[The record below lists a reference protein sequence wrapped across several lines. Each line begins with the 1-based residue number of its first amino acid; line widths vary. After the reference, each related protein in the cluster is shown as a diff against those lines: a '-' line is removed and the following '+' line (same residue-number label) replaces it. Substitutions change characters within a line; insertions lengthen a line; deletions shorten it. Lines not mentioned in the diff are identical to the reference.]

1 MFILPLMGG
10 GATARDKNG
19 GVSTET
25 VQIFTAL
32 LAVGVLAAGVVALV
46 SLAVLARPSWAQV
59 RWARSY
65 VSLLAEVGPWAIAAV
80 ATGAMVGSLYFS
92 EVAGFAPCEL
102 CWYQRIGIYPVAIAS
117 WVALVRREWVLG
129 PYVIALSIAGLCVS
143 VYHYLLEWFP
153 EIKSS
158 VCSVDVPCTT
168 VWFRELGFVT
178 LAFMAGSAFV
188 FLIAASWVMMKH
200 PTDTEE

>member
-1 MFILPLMGG
+1 MGG
-10 GATARDKNG
+10 VN
-19 GVSTET
+19 TET
-25 VQIFTAL
+25 VQIFSAL
-32 LAVGVLAAGVVALV
+32 LALGVLGAGLVALV
-46 SLAVLARPSWAQV
+46 ALAVVARPAWSQAG
-59 RWARSY
+59 WARGY
-65 VSLLAEVGPWAIAAV
+65 LTMLGDVAPWAIAAV
-80 ATGAMVGSLYFS
+80 ATGTMAGSLYFS

-102 CWYQRIGIYPVAIAS
+102 CWYQRIGVYPVAIMS
-117 WVALVRREWVLG
+117 WVGLVRRERVLA
-129 PYVIALSIAGLCVS
+129 PYTIALSVAGLCVS

-188 FLIAASWVMMKH
+188 FLIAASLVMMKQ
-200 PTDTEE
+200 PADTEE